1 MEDYDADREVWL
13 GPGVDHSPVLGV
25 RLARYYGHSDVVAR
39 YKRDYAVDVRKLCS
53 ALLAVRARGALGAG
67 QNLFCQTFKASCF
80 GFGGSSTAFTV
91 IASIA

>member
-1 MEDYDADREVWL
+1 MPAHPRVHCDSGSA
-13 GPGVDHSPVLGV
+13 GVGF
-25 RLARYYGHSDVVAR
+25 
-39 YKRDYAVDVRKLCS
+39 LCS
-53 ALLAVRARGALGAG
+53 ALLAVRARGVLGAG